1 MKTVAY
7 YRNSISKE
15 KQKLS
20 IEMQMQHVHEVAAK
34 NRLLIDDEFMDR
46 ETSAR
51 KKENGREKGHGAA
64 NRGNKKGARKK
75 FNCVQPLPLGT
86 KCTTV
91 YEFI

>member
-46 ETSAR
+46 ETS
-51 KKENGREKGHGAA
+51 
-64 NRGNKKGARKK
+64 
-75 FNCVQPLPLGT
+75 
-86 KCTTV
+86 
-91 YEFI
+91 